1 MSKKSD
7 ALELALEAIG
17 NVAKNIPT
25 DIPEWLIQLGV
36 KPGARIVNVTR
47 IGNKDR
53 NNKTDIL
60 IEIEDSEPIKISAK
74 LSSAHYFGNWY
85 GHNRFL
91 EEFGEEA
98 FNKLT
103 ADITSWANTWA
114 QTATAPFV
122 GVSICFGKRS
132 GRTAKEF
139 LEIFNYEDI
148 LKIVAG
154 VGNGENVANCLYISS
169 THPQNIEDLITN
181 LRPINEEVIEDISK
195 NFKIAYRPINPLTE
209 ESNRGK
215 NIYTKFTPYHK
226 LNSLTKVS
234 NPSELFKLGEFVEVE
249 PNRINH
255 NHVLNN
261 LEESFNIYIP
271 RKQKKK
277 N

>member
-7 ALELALEAIG
+7 ALEFSLEAIG
-17 NVAKNIPT
+17 NAAENIPT

-36 KPGARIVNVTR
+36 KPGSRIVNVTR

-60 IEIEDSEPIKISAK
+60 IQIEDSESIKISAK

-169 THPQNIEDLITN
+169 THPQNIEDLIIN

-215 NIYTKFTPYHK
+215 NIYTKFKPYHK

-234 NPSELFKLGEFVEVE
+234 NPNELFKLGEFVEVE